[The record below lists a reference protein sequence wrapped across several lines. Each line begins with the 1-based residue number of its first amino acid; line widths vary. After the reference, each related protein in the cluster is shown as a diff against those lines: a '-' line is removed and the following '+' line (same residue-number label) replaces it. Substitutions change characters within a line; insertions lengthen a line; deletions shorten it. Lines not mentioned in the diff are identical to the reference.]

1 MLILASQSPRRKEL
15 LTKYGYE
22 FKVIPSSYEEEI
34 DLNKSPYENSLYLAY
49 MKALGIFEQNKE
61 DVVLASDT
69 IVTLDGVIFGKPK
82 DKDDAYF
89 MLKTFSGRTHEVVS
103 SVCIMSKAQTYN
115 FYVVSKVT
123 FKELTEEEINW
134 YLNTDE
140 PYDKAGSYAIQG
152 LAGRFVEK
160 FEGSLNNIIGLPI
173 EESKEYLDRLL
184 GR

>member
-22 FKVIPSSYEEEI
+22 FKVIPSAYEEEI
-34 DLNKSPYENSLYLAY
+34 DLNKTPYENSLFLAY
-49 MKALGIFEQNKE
+49 MKALEIYKNNED

-82 DKDDAYF
+82 DKCDAYS
-89 MLKTFSGRTHEVVS
+89 MLKGFSGRTHEVVS
-103 SVCIMSKAQTYN
+103 SVCIMSKVETFN

-123 FKELTEEEINW
+123 FKELTDDEINW
-134 YLNTDE
+134 YLSTDE

-173 EESKEYLDRLL
+173 EECIPYLDRLL